1 MIHAPHIIKL
11 RRTRSKFLR
20 RRLNASKGSLTAH
33 LGAALSG
40 GTLDSA
46 DFFWL
51 GYFDYPISSG
61 IMESINNFGTPTRMA
76 YGYRDVDYLHLRT
89 TPSMSQKAYSLA
101 PRPRLG
107 SAHLRHHA
115 RLHGHPPAPPAAV
128 TTLKYRAIY
137 RVDDAQVGQW
147 SAVVSIAVGG

>member
-11 RRTRSKFLR
+11 HRTRSNFLR
-20 RRLNASKGSLTAH
+20 RHLNASKCSLTAN

-61 IMESINNFGTPTRMA
+61 IMESINKIGTP
-76 YGYRDVDYLHLRT
+76 GYTDT
-89 TPSMSQKAYSLA
+89 
-101 PRPRLG
+101 
-107 SAHLRHHA
+107 
-115 RLHGHPPAPPAAV
+115 HPLPAAV
-128 TTLKYRAIY
+128 TTWKCRAIY

>member
-1 MIHAPHIIKL
+1 MIHAPHIIKHH
-11 RRTRSKFLR
+11 RTRSKFLR
-20 RRLNASKGSLTAH
+20 RHLNVSKWPLTAN

-46 DFFWL
+46 DLFWL

-61 IMESINNFGTPTRMA
+61 IMESINNFGTP
-76 YGYRDVDYLHLRT
+76 GYTDT
-89 TPSMSQKAYSLA
+89 
-101 PRPRLG
+101 
-107 SAHLRHHA
+107 
-115 RLHGHPPAPPAAV
+115 HPLPDAV
-128 TTLKYRAIY
+128 TTWKCRAIY